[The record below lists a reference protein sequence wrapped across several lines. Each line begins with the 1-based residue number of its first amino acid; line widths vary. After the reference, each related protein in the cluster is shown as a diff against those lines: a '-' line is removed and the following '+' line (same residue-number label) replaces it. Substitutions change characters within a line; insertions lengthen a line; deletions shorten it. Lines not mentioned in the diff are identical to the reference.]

1 MFRKLLLA
9 GAFAIAGPIAAVA
22 ATINGQI
29 DIVGLVNI
37 PGSNFTIG
45 GNVDLLNPGTV
56 LQATG
61 DFGAPY
67 ITPPTSAVLTD
78 VDFSSPGEIWEVGGF
93 TFTATAF
100 SNILNG
106 VEKAFHAVGE
116 ISGNGFDVTK
126 GVLAFTAQDGQALVS
141 FSTTTTAVPLP
152 ASGILLL
159 GGLGG
164 LIAAKRRRKKA

>member
-1 MFRKLLLA
+1 MFKKLLLA
-9 GAFAIAGPIAAVA
+9 GAFVIAGPVAALA

-37 PGSNFTIG
+37 PGSDFTIG

-61 DFGAPY
+61 DFAPY
-67 ITPPTSAVLTD
+67 ITPPVSATLTD
-78 VDFSSPGEIWEVGGF
+78 VDFSLPGTIWEVAGF
-93 TFTATAF
+93 TFAATDF
-100 SNILNG
+100 FGILNG
-106 VEKAFHAVGE
+106 TEKAFHANGE

-126 GVLAFTAQDGQALVS
+126 GVLSFTAQDGNALVA

-164 LIAAKRRRKKA
+164 LIAAKRRKKA